1 MILVD
6 HSPDDTIRDSLVKD
20 FSSPPVR
27 LSNAISLTGLQ
38 GPCPFPCFLT
48 MVLSTR
54 RLPSLLRV
62 PPSVVPRS
70 HRYYEGATT
79 SHWRIGGRLFGLL
92 PPPTRSSCLLCPPC
106 LG

>member
-1 MILVD
+1 MTWFSENSTVPGFFLA
-6 HSPDDTIRDSLVKD
+6 SSTIH
-20 FSSPPVR
+20 
-27 LSNAISLTGLQ
+27 AISLTGLQ
-38 GPCPFPCFLT
+38 TPCLFPCFLAV
-48 MVLSTR
+48 VLSTR
-54 RLPSLLRV
+54 RLPSLPRV
-62 PPSVVPRS
+62 PVSLVPRS